1 MNTST
6 VIKCL
11 SLLFTL
17 FGMPTFVHSDRGPSL
32 VSHELRSYLTGKGV
46 AVSRTTPYNPAA
58 NGQVEKYN

>member
-17 FGMPTFVHSDRGPSL
+17 FGMPTIVHSDRGPSL
-32 VSHELRSYLTGKGV
+32 VSHELRSYLTGKGEE
-46 AVSRTTPYNPAA
+46 VSRTTPYNPAG
-58 NGQVEKYN
+58 NG